1 MQKISFSEGWQF
13 TRVATGETYTVAL
26 PHDATI
32 SEPRDPNIRIGYLCA
47 FYHGGQYKYVKKF
60 MLPQEWIDRAVYI
73 EFEGIYRN
81 SGVYVN
87 GAKISSLVNG
97 YTIICE
103 RIDKYLKKGEN
114 EICVT
119 IDTPYTDHSRWYAG
133 SGIYRDVFL
142 YVGDKEAH
150 FLPYGVRV
158 TTLSFS
164 PAKIRIE
171 AEIKGNENV
180 RFTVSDNG
188 RKVACGV
195 GASVD
200 IALPEAKL
208 WSAETPYLYT
218 LQAELYNAAG
228 IKADETN
235 VRFGIRTLNWN
246 AEEGFLVNG
255 KRTLLRGGCIH
266 ADNGPLGM
274 VTTRQTELRRAKKIK
289 ASGFNAIRSAHHPM
303 SPALLEAC
311 DEVGLYVLDEAF
323 DMWYRMKTLND
334 FSSAFYQEYPN
345 ILARMVEKDY
355 NHPSAIAYSIG
366 NEIPEIG
373 SLKGIRFGK
382 DMIRRIKKLDETRPV
397 LLCPSMRLAKDFLF
411 GTPYDTVDEDEY
423 LKDKENKKKDFE
435 HYVKVWTRGLA
446 NVLSVFEYTDERKE
460 QDERATRELYDEL
473 DIAGYNYYG
482 EYYEDLHK
490 IHPERVILGTETE
503 GNKLTCHYEKMK
515 KYPYVIGDFVWTLQD
530 HLGECNCAE
539 LHYGEE
545 KPEKDYPW
553 ISNWC
558 GKLDLIG
565 DENITAHRYRMV
577 WGLEKGIKLAAQ
589 LPIHG
594 GREAL
599 FNNDRETDAVMN
611 WTFEGLE
618 GESTYVDV
626 VTDAPFAEVFLNG
639 KSIGKKQVVD
649 FKARFFCKYEP
660 GILLAKGLD
669 AQGNELYEENLK
681 TAGAETFIRTYPDKE
696 MLAADGRDMLFIPIS
711 ITDGSGNVKAY
722 PPKKLCVTVEGAGE
736 LAALGSAAYK
746 TKESYTS
753 GSHTTFCGRALAVVR
768 AKENAGKIKVYIESE
783 GLRAEI
789 IETEA
794 VK

>member
-1 MQKISFSEGWQF
+1 MQKINFNEGWEF
-13 TRVATGETYTVAL
+13 TRKATGETRPITL

-32 SEPRDPNIRIGYLCA
+32 SENRDPGIRIGYLCA
-47 FYHGGQYKYVKKF
+47 FYHGGQYEYVKKF
-60 MLPQEWIDRAVYI
+60 MLPQEWIDKAVYI

-81 SGVYVN
+81 SEVYVN
-87 GAKISSLVNG
+87 GIKVSSLVNG

-103 RIDKYLKKGEN
+103 RIDKYLKNDEN
-114 EICVT
+114 EIRVT

-142 YVGDKEAH
+142 YVGEKETH
-150 FLPYGVRV
+150 ILSHGVKI
-158 TTLSFS
+158 TTLSYS
-164 PAKIRIE
+164 PAKIRVVTDIE
-171 AEIKGNENV
+171 GKGEV
-180 RFTVSDNG
+180 RFAVLDNG
-188 RKVACGV
+188 EQVACG
-195 GASVD
+195 GGVD
-200 IALPEAKL
+200 AEIMIPEAKQ

-218 LQAELYNAAG
+218 LNVELYDMNG
-228 IKADETN
+228 IKTDETS
-235 VRFGIRTLNWN
+235 VRFGVRVLKWN

-266 ADNGPLGM
+266 ADNGLLGM

-311 DEVGLYVLDEAF
+311 DEVGLFVMDEAF

-334 FSSAFYQEYPN
+334 FSSVFYQEYPN
-345 ILARMVEKDY
+345 VLARMVENDY
-355 NHPSAIAYSIG
+355 NHPSVIAYSIG

-382 DMIRRIKKLDETRPV
+382 DMIQRVKKRDNTRPV
-397 LLCPSMRLAKDFLF
+397 LLCPSMRLAKDFLY
-411 GTPYDTVDEDEY
+411 GMPYDKVDEDEY
-423 LKDKENKKKDFE
+423 LKDAANKKKDFE

-446 NVLSVFEYTDERKE
+446 NILSVFEYTDERKE
-460 QDERATRELYDEL
+460 QDERATRELYDAL

-503 GNKLTCHYEKMK
+503 GNKLSYHYKKMK

-530 HLGECNCAE
+530 HLGECNCGE

-553 ISNWC
+553 VSNWI

-565 DENITAHRYRMV
+565 DENITTHRYRMV

-589 LPIHG
+589 PPIHG

-639 KSIGKKQVVD
+639 KSIGKKWVED

-660 GILLAKGLD
+660 GILLAKGFD
-669 AQGNELYEENLK
+669 EQGNELYEENLK
-681 TAGAETFIRTYPDKE
+681 TAGTETFIRTYPDKAT
-696 MLAADGRDMLFIPIS
+696 LAADGQDMLFIPIS
-711 ITDGSGNVKAY
+711 ITDESGNAKAY
-722 PPKKLCVTVEGAGE
+722 PPRKLCVTVEGAGE

-746 TKESYTS
+746 TEESYTS
-753 GSHTTFCGRALAVVR
+753 GSHTTFYGRALAVVR
-768 AKENAGKIKVYIESE
+768 AKEDAGKIKICIESE
-783 GLRAEI
+783 GLCKEI
-789 IETEA
+789 IEAEA
-794 VK
+794 IK